1 MLEIGDG
8 DYDMCN
14 GGADKGCE
22 AIKQLWHNFDTTFGS
37 LWDNFETTLGQL

>member
-8 DYDMCN
+8 DYDICD

-22 AIKQLWHNFDTTFGS
+22 PIKQGWILADY
-37 LWDNFETTLGQL
+37 